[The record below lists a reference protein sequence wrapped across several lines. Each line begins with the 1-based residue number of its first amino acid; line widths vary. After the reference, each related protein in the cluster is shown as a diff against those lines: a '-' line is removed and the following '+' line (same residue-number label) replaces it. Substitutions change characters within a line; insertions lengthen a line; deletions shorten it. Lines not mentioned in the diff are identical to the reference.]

1 MYKLIE
7 SNGKEMKEVLSDGK
21 VLWSAE
27 GSSNKHYVVE
37 LPEYEEYEVTIDL
50 TADGNY
56 LYINNIPDAFGGR
69 HREDYIS
76 TTKFKKIFSHM
87 EILGVKFDISPAT
100 SSYYSNFSKRITM
113 QYAMIKN
120 ALKKAGWTV
129 FNNKIKL
136 YYKENSATKR
146 VGRRLTVVRNNSQ
159 IAILGASDIDFRY
172 FEIGNTGVLKRQTA
186 LSTTK
191 AIVVTDTTKAKSVID
206 EFNIEDSAEEKI
218 DVIFYLN

>member
-1 MYKLIE
+1 
-7 SNGKEMKEVLSDGK
+7 
-21 VLWSAE
+21 
-27 GSSNKHYVVE
+27 
-37 LPEYEEYEVTIDL
+37 
-50 TADGNY
+50 
-56 LYINNIPDAFGGR
+56 
-69 HREDYIS
+69 
-76 TTKFKKIFSHM
+76 M

-100 SSYYSNFSKRITM
+100 SSYYINFSKRITM